1 MLETNSLT
9 GLLAFFF
16 YENRYLSIPSLGKLE
31 LSGDS
36 PPVTDEGRF
45 HAFPKGSISFVPNA
59 SEPLDPVLVEYITS
73 RTRKMKAL
81 AVADLNSVSDL
92 AKEML
97 NMRQSYTF
105 SGIATIMPG
114 IHGDFTVTPEK
125 LLPAPQH
132 VSRQTAGEM
141 FRQDIKED
149 PLHEKEIHSS
159 GGRRTFGGTIIAVI
173 CILVVV
179 ALVYFLLLHKETNS
193 PRIATNEKN
202 DHIVQRTDSVAS
214 DPGRSVKAV
223 SPDSLAK
230 NMQNP
235 SLSDTGMLH
244 YEVVF
249 EEADIARAIRRYN
262 QLTGWGHKIIMR
274 TKDSSTY
281 SLAVPV
287 TGAAADTTFIKD
299 SIRVLYGRPVY
310 IRY

>member
-16 YENRYLSIPSLGKLE
+16 YENRYLSIPALGRLE

-36 PPVTDEGRF
+36 PPVPEESRQ
-45 HAFPKGSISFVPNA
+45 HAFPKGSISFVSNQ

-105 SGIATIMPG
+105 AGIATIIPG
-114 IHGDFTVTPEK
+114 IHGDFIVTPEK
-125 LLPAPQH
+125 LLSAPQH
-132 VSRQTAGEM
+132 VNRQTASEM
-141 FRQDIKED
+141 FRQEIKED
-149 PLHEKEIHSS
+149 PLHEKEVHSS
-159 GGRRTFGGTIIAVI
+159 GGRRTFGGAIIVII
-173 CILVVV
+173 CILIVVT
-179 ALVYFLLLHKETNS
+179 LVYFLLPHEETNS
-193 PRIATNEKN
+193 PRMATNEKN
-202 DHIVQRTDSVAS
+202 DHVVQSPDSVGA
-214 DPGRSVKAV
+214 DPSRSEKAA

-230 NMQNP
+230 NVRSP

-249 EEADIARAIRRYN
+249 EEADSARAIRRYN

-274 TKDSSTY
+274 TKDSSVY

-287 TGAAADTTFIKD
+287 TGAAADTTTIKD
-299 SIRVLYGRPVY
+299 SIRVLYGHPVY